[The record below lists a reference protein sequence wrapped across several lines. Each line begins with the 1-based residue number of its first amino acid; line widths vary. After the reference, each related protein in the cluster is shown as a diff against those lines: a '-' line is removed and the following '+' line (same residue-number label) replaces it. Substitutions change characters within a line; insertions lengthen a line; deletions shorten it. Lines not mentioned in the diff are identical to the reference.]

1 MKHETILQSLA
12 KIEYTIYKLPY
23 DQLSDYLKGVRDM
36 INMLNGEENPSEIL
50 DHVLEQMA
58 KQQLEIEIMDRTS
71 HCETLLLADN
81 YPE

>member
-1 MKHETILQSLA
+1 MKQETILQSLA
-12 KIEYTIYKLPY
+12 KVEYIIYKLPY

-58 KQQLEIEIMDRTS
+58 KQQLEYE
-71 HCETLLLADN
+71 L
-81 YPE
+81 PF